1 MKYGFKKSTLIISAF
16 ALIFAILFSIPVS
29 AAEFYSYIYDNDEK
43 AVAAPDAAA
52 PAGMLTGENIG
63 GFNSPQDLYAYNGR
77 LYIADT
83 KNNRIVIMG
92 LSGGNTEIIADFK
105 NNGREDRL
113 SEPTGICV
121 TADGI
126 YIADTGNA
134 RVIKLNE
141 NKECTLVIE
150 TPNDDSLGD
159 NFNFS
164 PTKVAVDDHER
175 IFVISVGYN
184 MGLMQFDKNGGYLKS
199 IGAPKVI
206 LSVIEQFWR
215 KLSTKE
221 QRERSQSV
229 VPTEYSN
236 LSVSYDGFIYVTNE
250 STSEE
255 VEALRQ
261 LNAKGNDV
269 LKRIGDPSGDV
280 TTDGLTY
287 KGNSAIIDFCE
298 LEYGNFAIL
307 DRKRSRVF
315 VYNESSELLYV
326 FGGPGTYS
334 GGMSVPTSMV
344 YSGGRFYISDSG
356 RNAVCVYELTEY
368 GRLFGDVAKAQKN
381 IDSDSE
387 EAGWNEIMKNNS
399 NCTLAMN
406 GIANAAYKR
415 HDMKTAMKYYK
426 MAGNRTD
433 YSKAYAFVRREY
445 IEGNITVIA
454 IVIVALIAAAV
465 LISKW
470 RSKNAEKISAD
481 SALGRIGFI
490 RYVCYHPLKGY
501 WEMKREKRGSVAV
514 SAVILGAAVVVM
526 TASNLF
532 TGFIFNTNN
541 LQTYNMFG
549 MSAFLIGAVFIWCIA
564 QWCVTSLMNGEGKF
578 GDIFIATCTALWPYI
593 VINTVAILLSRVLL
607 KTEGDFYYVLA
618 TAAIIYSVVLII
630 VSVMQTHNFT
640 AAKTA
645 LAILIT
651 VVVILL
657 MVFIGMLVVA
667 LCQQLIAFVK
677 DISTEVILRI

>member
-1 MKYGFKKSTLIISAF
+1 MKYGFKKSTLIISAL
-16 ALIFAILFSIPVS
+16 ALIFAILFSVPVS

-43 AVAAPDAAA
+43 AVATPDAVTA
-52 PAGMLTGENIG
+52 AGMLTGGSVG
-63 GFNSPQDLYAYNGR
+63 GFNSLQDLYVFDEK

-83 KNNRIVIMG
+83 KNNRVVISDF
-92 LSGGNTEIIADFK
+92 SGGNTEIISDFK
-105 NNGREDRL
+105 NEGKEDNL
-113 SEPTGICV
+113 SEPTGICA
-121 TADGI
+121 TEDGI

-134 RVIKLNE
+134 RVIRLNA
-141 NKECTLVIE
+141 NKECTLVIGK
-150 TPNDDSLGD
+150 PNDDSLGE

-175 IFVISVGYN
+175 IFVISAGYN

-199 IGAPKVI
+199 IGAPKVT

-221 QRERSQSV
+221 QRARTQSV

-236 LSVSYDGFIYVTNE
+236 LSVSSDGFIYVTNE

-255 VEALRQ
+255 VEALRR

-269 LKRIGDPSGDV
+269 LKRIGDPSGDI
-280 TTDGLTY
+280 TTEGLTY
-287 KGNSAIIDFCE
+287 KGSSAIIDFCE

-315 VYNESSELLYV
+315 VYNENSELLYV

-344 YSGGRFYISDSG
+344 YSDGRFYISDSG

-368 GRLFGDVAKAQKN
+368 GRLFGDVARAQKN

-445 IEGNITVIA
+445 IEGNIAVIA

-470 RSKNAEKISAD
+470 RSKNAGKISAD
-481 SALGRIGFI
+481 SVLGRIGFI

-501 WEMKREKRGSVAV
+501 WEMKREKRGSAAV

-578 GDIFIATCTALWPYI
+578 GDIFIATCTALWPYV
-593 VINTVAILLSRVLL
+593 VINTTAILLSRVLL
-607 KTEGDFYYVLA
+607 QTEGDFYYVLV
-618 TAAIIYSVVLII
+618 AIAVMYSVALII
-630 VSVMQTHNFT
+630 VSVKQTHNFT
-640 AAKTA
+640 VFETVA
-645 LAILIT
+645 AILIT
-651 VVVILL
+651 IVVILL
-657 MVFIGMLVVA
+657 IVFIGMLVFA
-667 LCQQLIAFVK
+667 LCQELLAFIN
-677 DISTEVILRI
+677 DITSEVLLRM

>member
-1 MKYGFKKSTLIISAF
+1 MKYGFKKSTLIISAL

-29 AAEFYSYIYDNDEK
+29 AVEFYSYIYDNDEK

-150 TPNDDSLGD
+150 TPNEDSFGED
-159 NFNFS
+159 FNFS

-175 IFVISVGYN
+175 IFVISAGYN
-184 MGLMQFDKNGGYLKS
+184 MGLIQFDKNGGYLKS
-199 IGAPKVI
+199 IGAPKVT

-236 LSVSYDGFIYVTNE
+236 LSVSSDGFIYVTNE

-255 VEALRQ
+255 VEALRR

-269 LKRIGDPSGDV
+269 LKRIGEPAGDI
-280 TTDGLTY
+280 TTGGLTY

-445 IEGNITVIA
+445 IEGNIAVIA
-454 IVIVALIAAAV
+454 VAIVALIAAAV
-465 LISKW
+465 LVSKW
-470 RSKNAEKISAD
+470 RSKNAGKISAD

-618 TAAIIYSVVLII
+618 AAAIIYSVALII

>member
-1 MKYGFKKSTLIISAF
+1 MKYGFKKSTLIISAL
-16 ALIFAILFSIPVS
+16 ALIFAILFSVPVS

-43 AVAAPDAAA
+43 AVAAPDAAT

-92 LSGGNTEIIADFK
+92 LSGSNTEIIADFK

-150 TPNDDSLGD
+150 TPNEDSFGED
-159 NFNFS
+159 FNFS

-175 IFVISVGYN
+175 IFVISAGYN
-184 MGLMQFDKNGGYLKS
+184 MGLIQFDKNGGYLKS
-199 IGAPKVI
+199 IGAPKVT

-236 LSVSYDGFIYVTNE
+236 LSVSSDGFIYVTNE

-255 VEALRQ
+255 VEALRR

-269 LKRIGDPSGDV
+269 LKRIGEPAGDV
-280 TTDGLTY
+280 TTGGLTY

-399 NCTLAMN
+399 NCILAMN

-445 IEGNITVIA
+445 IEGNIAVIA
-454 IVIVALIAAAV
+454 IAIVALIAAAV
-465 LISKW
+465 LVSKW
-470 RSKNAEKISAD
+470 RSKNAGKISAD

-532 TGFIFNTNN
+532 AGFIFNTNN

-618 TAAIIYSVVLII
+618 AAAIIYSVALII

>member
-92 LSGGNTEIIADFK
+92 LSGSNTEIIADFK

-141 NKECTLVIE
+141 NKECTLVIK
-150 TPNDDSLGD
+150 TPNEDSFGED
-159 NFNFS
+159 FNFS

-175 IFVISVGYN
+175 IFVISAGYN
-184 MGLMQFDKNGGYLKS
+184 MGLIQFDKNGGYLKS
-199 IGAPKVI
+199 IGAPKVT

-236 LSVSYDGFIYVTNE
+236 LSVSSDGFIYVTNE

-255 VEALRQ
+255 VEALRR

-269 LKRIGDPSGDV
+269 LKRIGDPAGDV
-280 TTDGLTY
+280 TTGGLTY

-445 IEGNITVIA
+445 IEGNIAVIA
-454 IVIVALIAAAV
+454 VAIVALIAAAV
-465 LISKW
+465 LVSKW
-470 RSKNAEKISAD
+470 RSKNEGKISAD

-541 LQTYNMFG
+541 LQTYNIFG

-618 TAAIIYSVVLII
+618 AAAIIYSVALII

-651 VVVILL
+651 VGVILL

>member
-1 MKYGFKKSTLIISAF
+1 MKYGFKKSTLIISAL
-16 ALIFAILFSIPVS
+16 ALIFAILFSVPVS
-29 AAEFYSYIYDNDEK
+29 AAEFYSYIYNNDEK
-43 AVAAPDAAA
+43 AVAAPDAAT

-141 NKECTLVIE
+141 NKQCTLVIE
-150 TPNDDSLGD
+150 TPNEDSFGED
-159 NFNFS
+159 FNFS

-175 IFVISVGYN
+175 IFVISAGYN

-199 IGAPKVI
+199 IGAPKVT

-236 LSVSYDGFIYVTNE
+236 LSVSSDGFIYVTNE

-255 VEALRQ
+255 VEALRR

-269 LKRIGDPSGDV
+269 LKRIGDPAGDV
-280 TTDGLTY
+280 TTGGLTY

-387 EAGWNEIMKNNS
+387 EAGWKEIMKNNS
-399 NCTLAMN
+399 NCALAMN

-426 MAGNRTD
+426 MCIRD
-433 YSKAYAFVRREY
+433 SICKAVNL
-445 IEGNITVIA
+445 IDK
-454 IVIVALIAAAV
+454 IAAA
-465 LISKW
+465 
-470 RSKNAEKISAD
+470 
-481 SALGRIGFI
+481 F
-490 RYVCYHPLKGY
+490 
-501 WEMKREKRGSVAV
+501 SVAV
-514 SAVILGAAVVVM
+514 QQYKRRAVALFGKIKRKVHCCAFKAFICFLSASKVSSHILCSILQASAAAVSSP
-526 TASNLF
+526 TPISFKN
-532 TGFIFNTNN
+532 
-541 LQTYNMFG
+541 
-549 MSAFLIGAVFIWCIA
+549 
-564 QWCVTSLMNGEGKF
+564 
-578 GDIFIATCTALWPYI
+578 
-593 VINTVAILLSRVLL
+593 
-607 KTEGDFYYVLA
+607 
-618 TAAIIYSVVLII
+618 SV
-630 VSVMQTHNFT
+630 ST
-640 AAKTA
+640 
-645 LAILIT
+645 
-651 VVVILL
+651 
-657 MVFIGMLVVA
+657 
-667 LCQQLIAFVK
+667 LCR
-677 DISTEVILRI
+677 S

>member
-1 MKYGFKKSTLIISAF
+1 MKYGLKKSTLIISAL

-43 AVAAPDAAA
+43 AIAAPDAAT
-52 PAGMLTGENIG
+52 PVGMLTGENIG
-63 GFNSPQDLYAYNGR
+63 GFNSPQDLYVYNGR

-105 NNGREDRL
+105 NNGREDIL

-159 NFNFS
+159 DFNFS

-175 IFVISVGYN
+175 IFVISAGYN

-199 IGAPKVI
+199 IGAPKVT
-206 LSVIEQFWR
+206 LSIIEQFWR

-221 QRERSQSV
+221 QRARSQSV

-236 LSVSYDGFIYVTNE
+236 LSVSSDGFIYVTNE

-255 VEALRQ
+255 VEALRR

-280 TTDGLTY
+280 TTEGLTY

-315 VYNESSELLYV
+315 VYNENSELLYV

-344 YSGGRFYISDSG
+344 YSDGRFYISDSG

-445 IEGNITVIA
+445 IEGNIAVIA
-454 IVIVALIAAAV
+454 VVIVALIAAAV

-470 RSKNAEKISAD
+470 RSKNAGKISAD
-481 SALGRIGFI
+481 STLGRIGFI

-514 SAVILGAAVVVM
+514 SAVILGVAVVVM

-549 MSAFLIGAVFIWCIA
+549 MLAFLIGAVFIWCIA

-593 VINTVAILLSRVLL
+593 VINTIAILLSRVLL
-607 KTEGDFYYVLA
+607 QTEGDFYYVLA
-618 TAAIIYSVVLII
+618 TVAIIYSVALII

-640 AAKTA
+640 VAKTA

-651 VVVILL
+651 VIVILL
-657 MVFIGMLVVA
+657 IVFIGMLVIA
-667 LCQQLIAFVK
+667 LCQELYAFIK
-677 DISTEVILRI
+677 DILSEIFLRM

>member
-92 LSGGNTEIIADFK
+92 LSGSNTEIIADFK

-141 NKECTLVIE
+141 NKECTLVIK
-150 TPNDDSLGD
+150 TPNEDSFGED
-159 NFNFS
+159 FNFS

-175 IFVISVGYN
+175 IFVISAGYN
-184 MGLMQFDKNGGYLKS
+184 MGLIQFDKNGGYLKS
-199 IGAPKVI
+199 IGAPKVT

-236 LSVSYDGFIYVTNE
+236 LSVSSDGFIYVTNE

-255 VEALRQ
+255 VEALRR

-269 LKRIGDPSGDV
+269 LKRIGDPAGDV
-280 TTDGLTY
+280 TTGGLTY

-445 IEGNITVIA
+445 IEGNIAVIA
-454 IVIVALIAAAV
+454 VAIVALIAAAV
-465 LISKW
+465 LVSKW
-470 RSKNAEKISAD
+470 RSKNEGKISAD

-490 RYVCYHPLKGY
+490 RYVCYHPLNGY

-541 LQTYNMFG
+541 LQTYNIFG

-618 TAAIIYSVVLII
+618 AAAIIYSVALII

-651 VVVILL
+651 VGVILL

>member
-1 MKYGFKKSTLIISAF
+1 MKYGFKKSTLIISAL

-150 TPNDDSLGD
+150 TPNEDSFGED
-159 NFNFS
+159 FNFS

-175 IFVISVGYN
+175 IFVISAGYN
-184 MGLMQFDKNGGYLKS
+184 MGLIQFDKNGGYLKS
-199 IGAPKVI
+199 IGAPKVT

-236 LSVSYDGFIYVTNE
+236 LSVSSDGFIYVTNE

-255 VEALRQ
+255 VEALRR

-269 LKRIGDPSGDV
+269 LKRIGEPAGDV
-280 TTDGLTY
+280 TTGGLTY

-445 IEGNITVIA
+445 IEGNIAVIVVA
-454 IVIVALIAAAV
+454 IVALIAAAV
-465 LISKW
+465 LVSKW
-470 RSKNAEKISAD
+470 RSKNAGKISAD

-532 TGFIFNTNN
+532 TGFISNTNN

-618 TAAIIYSVVLII
+618 AAAIIYSVALII

>member
-1 MKYGFKKSTLIISAF
+1 MKYGFKKSTLIISAL
-16 ALIFAILFSIPVS
+16 ALIFAILFSVPVS

-43 AVAAPDAAA
+43 AVAAPDAAT

-113 SEPTGICV
+113 SEPMGICV

-150 TPNDDSLGD
+150 TPNEDSFGED
-159 NFNFS
+159 FNFS

-175 IFVISVGYN
+175 IFVISAGYN
-184 MGLMQFDKNGGYLKS
+184 MGLIQFDKNGGYLKS
-199 IGAPKVI
+199 IGAPKVT

-236 LSVSYDGFIYVTNE
+236 LSVSSDGFIYVTNE

-255 VEALRQ
+255 VEALRR

-269 LKRIGDPSGDV
+269 LKRIGEPAGDV
-280 TTDGLTY
+280 TTGGLTY

-445 IEGNITVIA
+445 IECNIAVIA
-454 IVIVALIAAAV
+454 IAIVALIAAAV
-465 LISKW
+465 LVSKW

-541 LQTYNMFG
+541 LQTYNIFG

-618 TAAIIYSVVLII
+618 AAAIIYSVALII

>member
-1 MKYGFKKSTLIISAF
+1 MKYGFKKSTLIISAL
-16 ALIFAILFSIPVS
+16 ALIFAILFSVPVS

-43 AVAAPDAAA
+43 AVAAPDAAT

-150 TPNDDSLGD
+150 TPNEDSFGED
-159 NFNFS
+159 FNFS

-175 IFVISVGYN
+175 IFVISAGYN
-184 MGLMQFDKNGGYLKS
+184 MGLIQFDKNGGYLKS
-199 IGAPKVI
+199 IGAPKVT

-236 LSVSYDGFIYVTNE
+236 LSVSSDGFIYVTNE

-255 VEALRQ
+255 VEALRR

-269 LKRIGDPSGDV
+269 LKRIGDPAGDV
-280 TTDGLTY
+280 TTGGLTY

-387 EAGWNEIMKNNS
+387 EAGWKEIMKNNS
-399 NCTLAMN
+399 NCALAMN

-426 MAGNRTD
+426 MADNRDD

-445 IEGNITVIA
+445 IEGNIAVIA
-454 IVIVALIAAAV
+454 VAIVALIAAAV
-465 LISKW
+465 LVSKW
-470 RSKNAEKISAD
+470 RSKNAGKISAD

-549 MSAFLIGAVFIWCIA
+549 MSAFLIGALFIWCIA

-618 TAAIIYSVVLII
+618 AAAIIYSVALII